1 MEIGIAY
8 NLKKDFAQKSDEPED
23 RYEEYDSD
31 ATVDAIAGALEAAG
45 HRAVRLGGGRSLVEK
60 VLAHPPELVFNIAEG
75 VGTRSREA
83 HVPSVLEMLGIPYT
97 HSDPLTLAVTLD
109 KSIAKRLAASHGLP
123 TPGFVVLDSPE
134 QASLAARARLAYP
147 VIAKPL
153 FEGSSMGIRRSSRV
167 ESEEALREHLARLL
181 ADYRQPVMVEEF
193 CSGAEVTVGILG
205 NGAEA
210 RVLGM
215 MEIAPRQ
222 GRADEFVYSLE
233 VKRNYLEEVEYTVP
247 PRRPAALLAEM
258 ERIALGCYHA
268 LECRDV
274 ARVDLRLD
282 AAGQPKFIEVNPL
295 PGVHPVTSDLVI
307 MTGKTGLP
315 YEKLINGIVD
325 AARRRH
331 GI

>member
-8 NLKKDFAQKSDEPED
+8 NLKKDFAHKSGEPED

-31 ATVDAIAGALEAAG
+31 ATVDAIAGALEANG
-45 HRAVRLGGGRSLVEK
+45 HRAVRLGGGRALVER

-83 HVPSVLEMLGIPYT
+83 QVPAVLEMLGIPYT

-109 KSIAKRLAASHGLP
+109 KSIAKRLVASHGLP
-123 TPGFVVLDSPE
+123 TPGFVVLESPE
-134 QASLAARARLAYP
+134 EAGRAAQAKLAYP

-167 ESEEALREHLARLL
+167 ESEAALREHLERLF

-193 CSGAEVTVGILG
+193 CAGAEITVGILG
-205 NGAEA
+205 NGAQA
-210 RVLGM
+210 RIIGM

-222 GRADEFVYSLE
+222 GCAEEFVYSLE
-233 VKRNYLEEVEYTVP
+233 VKRNYLEEVDYVVP
-247 PRRPAALLAEM
+247 PRRPPALLDEVS
-258 ERIALGCYHA
+258 RVALGCYRA

-282 AAGQPKFIEVNPL
+282 REGQPKFIEVNPL

-315 YEKLINGIVD
+315 YEKLIGGIVD
-325 AARRRH
+325 AARRRC

>member
-8 NLKKDFAQKSDEPED
+8 NLKKDFSAQSNGPED
-23 RYEEYDSD
+23 RFEEYDSD

-45 HRAVRLGGGRSLVEK
+45 HRAVKLGGGRALCEK
-60 VLAHPPELVFNIAEG
+60 VLAHAPDLVFNIAEG

-109 KSIAKRLAASHGLP
+109 KSIAKRLIASHGLP

-134 QASLAARARLAYP
+134 QAPLVARAKLAYP

-153 FEGSSMGIRRSSRV
+153 FEGSSMGIRRSSRIS
-167 ESEEALREHLARLL
+167 SEPALREHLERLL

-193 CSGAEVTVGILG
+193 CAGAEVTVGVLG
-205 NGAEA
+205 NGTEA

-247 PRRPAALLAEM
+247 PKRPPALLAEM
-258 ERIALGCYHA
+258 EKVALGCYRA

-315 YEKLINGIVD
+315 YEMLINGIVD
-325 AARRRH
+325 AARRRYQ
-331 GI
+331 I